1 MKNPIAAAHPRPRH
15 LWHIPL
21 AATLATTLALMGLV
35 LSGLVLSGLAPM
47 GRAAA
52 ADDMFGFRE
61 DGPSYV
67 TLGAGAF
74 NIFPD
79 FGDDKSVVFL
89 GEYRHGEKLWI
100 FGPMLGITAD
110 TDGGINPYA
119 GVYTD
124 LALRNIVLTPFAGGG
139 YWHEGN
145 SKNLGGDF
153 QFRMGGELAYE
164 MADES
169 RIGLR
174 MTHVSN
180 AYIYDYNP
188 GVEELMVTYSLPLG
202 D

>member
-1 MKNPIAAAHPRPRH
+1 MKDPIAAAQMRP
-15 LWHIPL
+15 LYSWHIAL
-21 AATLATTLALMGLV
+21 AATLATMLALMGLA
-35 LSGLVLSGLAPM
+35 LT

-52 ADDMFGFRE
+52 ADDTFGFRE
-61 DGPSYV
+61 DGPGYV

-79 FGDDKSVVFL
+79 HGEDKSVVFL
-89 GEYRHGEKLWI
+89 GEYRHGQKLWI

-119 GVYTD
+119 GVYSD
-124 LALRNIVLTPFAGGG
+124 LAFGNIVATPFAGAG

-153 QFRMGGELAYE
+153 QFRTGLELAYE
-164 MADES
+164 MESES

-180 AYIYDYNP
+180 AGIYNRNP

>member
-1 MKNPIAAAHPRPRH
+1 MRRNCTANAPVRAIDPLRIAIVLALAAIAAMIARPA
-15 LWHIPL
+15 I
-21 AATLATTLALMGLV
+21 
-35 LSGLVLSGLAPM
+35 
-47 GRAAA
+47 
-52 ADDMFGFRE
+52 ADESGFRE
-61 DGPSYV
+61 DGPGYV

-79 FGDDKSVVFL
+79 FGEDRSVVFL

-119 GVYTD
+119 GIYTD
-124 LALRNIVLTPFAGGG
+124 FALGSIVVTPFAGAG

-145 SKNLGGDF
+145 SKNLGGNF
-153 QFRMGGELAYE
+153 QFRTGLELAYE

-174 MTHVSN
+174 MTHLSN
-180 AYIYDYNP
+180 AGIYDYNP
-188 GVEELMVTYSLPLG
+188 GAEDLMLTYSMSLG
-202 D
+202 N

>member
-1 MKNPIAAAHPRPRH
+1 MTRATAQARPQRFPMLHIALATA
-15 LWHIPL
+15 L
-21 AATLATTLALMGLV
+21 AALALMT
-35 LSGLVLSGLAPM
+35 ARP
-47 GRAAA
+47 AASE
-52 ADDMFGFRE
+52 DEFGFRE
-61 DGPSYV
+61 SGPSYV

-89 GEYRHGEKLWI
+89 GEYRHGGRLWI
-100 FGPMLGITAD
+100 FGPMIGVTAD

-119 GVYTD
+119 GIYTD
-124 LALRNIVLTPFAGGG
+124 LALGNIVVTPFTGIG

-153 QFRMGGELAYE
+153 QFRNGIELAYE
-164 MADES
+164 MDDES
-169 RIGLR
+169 RVGLR
-174 MTHVSN
+174 LAHLSN

-188 GVEELMVTYSLPLG
+188 GVEELMVTYSMPLG